1 MFFSFELPPTLQQ
14 IMAVSESWT
23 AWTKEIRRKRQ
34 KDTKTKSSIAVPRG
48 WTLGLHNVFM
58 YCSTGLKPIDLQSN
72 IFATRWLCRVVSLA
86 SATTK
91 AVSMEELIRESLLEF
106 VREEV
111 VCFLNWMILPFSVV
125 LWFVWVHF
133 TLRLFFCGQLNF
145 AKMVANQLF

>member
-34 KDTKTKSSIAVPRG
+34 KDTKTKSSIDVPRG

-111 VCFLNWMILPFSVV
+111 GCALVCLSSFHAKIIFLRA
-125 LWFVWVHF
+125 
-133 TLRLFFCGQLNF
+133 TKFCQNGGQPTFLES
-145 AKMVANQLF
+145 ASSSSAA